1 MFCGKCGNKIKDGL
15 RFCPKCGTQIR
26 IPSDKP
32 TGRLSNDSSGNGH
45 NWKPVLIIAAAI
57 VSTVLI
63 VFGAVFTFY
72 EINRSRGQSYDF
84 ATPQK
89 DMEAAA
95 SAEDM
100 KSQSGSEQRT
110 TPAPQ
115 ADPEPEVI
123 VEPRTDP
130 EPQIDPE
137 PQAAAEPQTEYVPD
151 NEKEPEVMPAELVK
165 PAFRPLESR
174 SDIENVDHYV
184 EMIDGMY
191 EQTNSGIYDG
201 VGRNNFRVRK
211 TSDGNQI
218 NELIKSFVGN
228 GDPEIDRIMGTVG
241 YKQYDLEYY
250 YDNPDYFDTIISDG
264 PNLIIA
270 RIDGSVYKYYFVGNN
285 LIRRVAPE
293 GSSDNPKTNDF
304 LSELYRFGFEFRWWF
319 NFGD

>member
-1 MFCGKCGNKIKDGL
+1 MFCGKCGNKINDGI

-26 IPSDKP
+26 IPLDKP
-32 TGRLSNDSSGNGH
+32 TGKPSNDNSGNDH

-72 EINRSRGQSYDF
+72 EINRSREQSYDF

-89 DMEAAA
+89 DMEATA

-100 KSQSGSEQRT
+100 KS
-110 TPAPQ
+110 
-115 ADPEPEVI
+115 
-123 VEPRTDP
+123 
-130 EPQIDPE
+130 
-137 PQAAAEPQTEYVPD
+137 QAAAEPQTEYVPD

-211 TSDGNQI
+211 TS
-218 NELIKSFVGN
+218 
-228 GDPEIDRIMGTVG
+228 
-241 YKQYDLEYY
+241 
-250 YDNPDYFDTIISDG
+250 
-264 PNLIIA
+264 
-270 RIDGSVYKYYFVGNN
+270 GST
-285 LIRRVAPE
+285 P
-293 GSSDNPKTNDF
+293 
-304 LSELYRFGFEFRWWF
+304 
-319 NFGD
+319 

>member
-1 MFCGKCGNKIKDGL
+1 MI
-15 RFCPKCGTQIR
+15 
-26 IPSDKP
+26 
-32 TGRLSNDSSGNGH
+32 
-45 NWKPVLIIAAAI
+45 VAAAI

-72 EINRSRGQSYDF
+72 EINRSREQSYDF

-100 KSQSGSEQRT
+100 KS
-110 TPAPQ
+110 
-115 ADPEPEVI
+115 
-123 VEPRTDP
+123 
-130 EPQIDPE
+130 
-137 PQAAAEPQTEYVPD
+137 QAAAEPQTEYVPD

-211 TSDGNQI
+211 TSGGNQI
-218 NELIKSFVGN
+218 NELIKTFVGN

-241 YKQYDLEYY
+241 YKQY
-250 YDNPDYFDTIISDG
+250 
-264 PNLIIA
+264 
-270 RIDGSVYKYYFVGNN
+270 RI
-285 LIRRVAPE
+285 
-293 GSSDNPKTNDF
+293 
-304 LSELYRFGFEFRWWF
+304 
-319 NFGD
+319 